1 MATRS
6 QGISVTWGGTA
17 FVEVAD
23 LSWSY
28 GGGLPKGRS
37 VIWTDDLGSV
47 TLTCMGTANV
57 STGEYGERKTVAISG
72 GGATLTHAAVLESIV
87 VAAELNGVTRYT
99 VTLKLVD
106 S

>member
-1 MATRS
+1 MATYS
-6 QGISVTWGGTA
+6 QGITATWGGTA
-17 FVEVAD
+17 FTEVVD

-37 VIWTDDLGSV
+37 AVWTDDLGSV

-57 STGEYGERKTVAISG
+57 STAQYGLRKQVVISG
-72 GGATLTHAAVLESIV
+72 GGVTLTHYAVLESLG

-106 S
+106 N

>member
-1 MATRS
+1 MATHS

-17 FVEVAD
+17 FVEVSD

-57 STGEYGERKTVAISG
+57 STGEYGQRKTVAISG
-72 GGATLTHAAVLESIV
+72 GGATLTHAAVLESIG
-87 VAAELNGVTRYT
+87 VATELNGVTRYT

-106 S
+106 G